1 MDDVCLIHH
10 NLQELQHIL
19 DTTNHVAN
27 KYHIQFGAAKCKV
40 IKRGKG
46 KTSSLTLN
54 GETLEEVPTYKYL
67 GEIINNKGNLT
78 DHIAEIERKVRGATD
93 SMIAETGN
101 KEFKGFKMQAIWQMV
116 DAIIIPIMTYACE
129 GWTTNKEENKRLQY
143 IFNETIKTLLFLPK
157 GTPTTI
163 LLNETGNIPIEYTIK
178 IKKILQAKR
187 IDQMKEESL
196 IKDATQAKTS
206 TWRKH
211 VIDLAKELHIYD
223 QMAIL
228 SKETLKHRIQKEIET
243 KILEEIDNE
252 AEIKTKIYHWK
263 ERKKEIKVGTRPKYM
278 DKLNRK
284 QCNAILRAKSSML
297 MVKENYKKQYESN
310 LLCRFCD
317 KYNETQEHILQD
329 CTKIKR
335 TKEKIIYSKIFEEDT
350 EPLREIANEII
361 KIEECLKEHQLHSMS
376 SSNRSEPPGW
386 PGRMHRYYYYRV
398 THSPTLG

>member
-1 MDDVCLIHH
+1 MPH
-10 NLQELQHIL
+10 
-19 DTTNHVAN
+19 
-27 KYHIQFGAAKCKV
+27 K
-40 IKRGKG
+40 
-46 KTSSLTLN
+46 
-54 GETLEEVPTYKYL
+54 
-67 GEIINNKGNLT
+67 
-78 DHIAEIERKVRGATD
+78 
-93 SMIAETGN
+93 
-101 KEFKGFKMQAIWQMV
+101 
-116 DAIIIPIMTYACE
+116 
-129 GWTTNKEENKRLQY
+129 
-143 IFNETIKTLLFLPK
+143 PK
-157 GTPTTI
+157 
-163 LLNETGNIPIEYTIK
+163 
-178 IKKILQAKR
+178 A
-187 IDQMKEESL
+187 
-196 IKDATQAKTS
+196 S

-284 QCNAILRAKSSML
+284 QCNAILRARSSML
-297 MVKENYKKQYESN
+297 MVEENYKKQYESN

-317 KYNETQEHILQD
+317 KYNETQEHILLD

-361 KIEECLKEHQLHSMS
+361 KIDECLKEQQLHSMS
-376 SSNRSEPPGW
+376 SSNRSEPSGW
-386 PGRMHRYYYYRV
+386 PGRMHRSILLPLHDFGDLLTIVITEVAHFHRG
-398 THSPTLG
+398 L